1 MCCANSYDGDG
12 RVMLSY
18 RTRSIAVTVTPP
30 PAQLQP
36 TDAHVRHVDGGAGR
50 ALVYAAA
57 WGKRTLTWI
66 GSTCS
71 QAKAAHSH
79 SHGDAHSHA
88 ARARRHTPI
97 PLFPLRGAR
106 QTPTARNAAPN
117 TNFRPAWRSQNPAR
131 NQVTRRRD
139 CTRRRSTRMQ
149 VAQATAATTSGSYI
163 QALLSSTP
171 DTRTRPYHGTTILQH
186 DNITV
191 LKYYNN
197 HTSCP
202 VIFESRSASATR
214 RRPFSKIGGKT

>member
-1 MCCANSYDGDG
+1 MNVVGSRARRGHAGAAVCSARSGLGGDNCLCCANSYDGDG
-12 RVMLSY
+12 REMLSY

-71 QAKAAHSH
+71 QAKKAHSH

-139 CTRRRSTRMQ
+139 CTRRRSTRMK

-163 QALLSSTP
+163 RRGCHQLQTQGHG
-171 DTRTRPYHGTTILQH
+171 RTTVRQYYNTTISQ
-186 DNITV
+186 
-191 LKYYNN
+191 
-197 HTSCP
+197 C
-202 VIFESRSASATR
+202 
-214 RRPFSKIGGKT
+214 

>member
-1 MCCANSYDGDG
+1 MNVVGARARRGHAGAAVCSALSGLGGDNCLCCANSYDGDG
-12 RVMLSY
+12 REMLSY

-30 PAQLQP
+30 PAQRRARQARRWRSGP
-36 TDAHVRHVDGGAGR
+36 GAGVR
-50 ALVYAAA
+50 SGVGETDTNVD
-57 WGKRTLTWI
+57 WR
-66 GSTCS
+66 STCS
-71 QAKAAHSH
+71 QAKKAHSH

-88 ARARRHTPI
+88 ARARRHTRI

-163 QALLSSTP
+163 RRGCHQLQTQGHG
-171 DTRTRPYHGTTILQH
+171 RTTVRQYYNTTIFQ
-186 DNITV
+186 
-191 LKYYNN
+191 
-197 HTSCP
+197 C
-202 VIFESRSASATR
+202 
-214 RRPFSKIGGKT
+214 

>member
-12 RVMLSY
+12 REMLSY

-50 ALVYAAA
+50 SLVYAAA
-57 WGKRTLTWI
+57 RGKRILTWI

-79 SHGDAHSHA
+79 GHGDALGHA
-88 ARARRHTPI
+88 ALGGT
-97 PLFPLRGAR
+97 R

-163 QALLSSTP
+163 RRGCHQLQTQGHG
-171 DTRTRPYHGTTILQH
+171 RTTVRQYYNTTILQ
-186 DNITV
+186 
-191 LKYYNN
+191 
-197 HTSCP
+197 C
-202 VIFESRSASATR
+202 
-214 RRPFSKIGGKT
+214 